1 MLEAKR
7 IQDYEGRCW
16 KKVLGPDPR
25 IRNPMAFPNIGR
37 NLPATQGIGRLVAPR
52 RSPRR
57 SLQGY
62 QKAPR
67 IFTEA
72 SQKASGKV
80 PTSLEGLGSKRFPA
94 RIWYFKTSFKGTV

>member
-1 MLEAKR
+1 MLEAKKN
-7 IQDYEGRCW
+7 QDYEGRCW

-37 NLPATQGIGRLVAPR
+37 NLPTQGIGRLVAPR

-72 SQKASGKV
+72 SQKASRRQNAPRKFIK
-80 PTSLEGLGSKRFPA
+80 GSKDRRLPD
-94 RIWYFKTSFKGTV
+94 SS

>member
-1 MLEAKR
+1 VLEGKK

-25 IRNPMAFPNIGR
+25 IRNPMPFPNIGR
-37 NLPATQGIGRLVAPR
+37 NLPVTQGIGRLVAPR

-72 SQKASGKV
+72 SQKASRRQKA
-80 PTSLEGLGSKRFPA
+80 PRKFIKGSKDPRSLPG
-94 RIWYFKTSFKGTV
+94 SS